1 MTGRIS
7 VDEQVQHIATVVEV
21 DGKNIKSAL
30 NLGASVSMQVSVA
43 FVDLPVLIY
52 LRTSSIPILLLFMEV
67 LLLVYSA
74 NPKTLSLLF

>member
-67 LLLVYSA
+67 LLLAYSA

>member
-1 MTGRIS
+1 MTGQIS

-43 FVDLPVLIY
+43 FVHLPVLIY

-74 NPKTLSLLF
+74 NPKVLSLLF

>member
-1 MTGRIS
+1 LTGRIS

>member
-1 MTGRIS
+1 LTGQIS

>member
-1 MTGRIS
+1 LTGQIS

-74 NPKTLSLLF
+74 NPKVLSLLF